1 MKREPLISVLVP
13 AYNVAPYVEE
23 AIGSLCKQTYQNIE
37 IIVVD
42 DHSTDDTLRKLSK
55 LEDEDSRIKVFSK
68 KNNSGIV
75 DTLNLGLQHCNGEY
89 IARMDA
95 DDVAMEYR
103 LQRQLDYLEKNPEID
118 IVGSSTL
125 TMNMNGVVQQLSNVP
140 VGQTKIKKTIK
151 LFSPCF
157 HIWLAKADVYKKL
170 EGYRALA
177 PAEDYD
183 FLLRAS
189 TLNFVIDN
197 IPEPLMKVRVRDG
210 NTADVAGLKQR
221 KAHCYVVHM
230 YKQRLKKG
238 YDNYSAA
245 SFNDFVTFSSNEKK
259 CYDKSV
265 ALIKKGFMHKNKFYK
280 VGCFIM
286 ASLSS
291 KWQFMYS
298 INRVIFKVLIK

>member
-23 AIGSLCKQTYQNIE
+23 AIHSLCKQTYENIE
-37 IIVVD
+37 IIIVD
-42 DHSTDDTLRKLSK
+42 DHSTDDTLIKLKK
-55 LEDEDSRIKVFSK
+55 LESEDSRIKIFSK
-68 KNNSGIV
+68 DKNSGIV
-75 DTLNLGLQHCNGEY
+75 DTLNFGLHHCHGEY

-103 LQRQLDYLEKNPEID
+103 LQRQIDYLEQNPDID
-118 IVGSSTL
+118 IVGSSTM
-125 TMNMNGVVQQLSNVP
+125 TMNMNGVLQQLSNVP
-140 VGQTKIKKTIK
+140 VGQVKIRKTIK

-157 HIWLAKADVYKKL
+157 HIWLAKAKVYKDL
-170 EGYRALA
+170 DGYRALA

-189 TLNFVIDN
+189 TQNFVIDN

-221 KAHCYVVHM
+221 KAHFYVINL
-230 YKQRLKKG
+230 YKQRLKEGKDS
-238 YDNYSAA
+238 YNPI
-245 SFNDFVTFSSNEKK
+245 SFNDFVAYSSNEKK
-259 CYDKSV
+259 NYDKSV
-265 ALIKKGFMHKNKFYK
+265 ALIKKGFMHKNKIYK
-280 VGCFIM
+280 LGYFIM

-291 KWQFMYS
+291 KWQLIYS
-298 INRVIFKVLIK
+298 VNRVIFKALIK